1 MESTSV
7 DAAAESAER
16 CCQAAA
22 AVDLATVVST
32 PSVVVDLSSSSA
44 AAAVNTAA
52 AAVADGA
59 DKSSADALLNCCR
72 WQLDSDAAELACS
85 LAFQPSPQQPMTFI
99 CVSQLNQ
106 YLEQLLHTPTLLV
119 ARYL

>member
-32 PSVVVDLSSSSA
+32 PSVVVDLS
-44 AAAVNTAA
+44 
-52 AAVADGA
+52 
-59 DKSSADALLNCCR
+59 
-72 WQLDSDAAELACS
+72 
-85 LAFQPSPQQPMTFI
+85 
-99 CVSQLNQ
+99 
-106 YLEQLLHTPTLLV
+106 
-119 ARYL
+119 

>member
-1 MESTSV
+1 VESTSV

-32 PSVVVDLSSSSA
+32 PSVVVDLSSSS
-44 AAAVNTAA
+44 AAVNTAA

-99 CVSQLNQ
+99 CV
-106 YLEQLLHTPTLLV
+106 
-119 ARYL
+119 